1 MGGFIILASIQRRIY
16 LVRTLFIYLMR
27 TYIAFKKYCTFRR
40 LNHMLFLIVNSL
52 ATLENF
58 SASRTAKLYYLDIP
72 KYTFLI

>member
-1 MGGFIILASIQRRIY
+1 
-16 LVRTLFIYLMR
+16 MR